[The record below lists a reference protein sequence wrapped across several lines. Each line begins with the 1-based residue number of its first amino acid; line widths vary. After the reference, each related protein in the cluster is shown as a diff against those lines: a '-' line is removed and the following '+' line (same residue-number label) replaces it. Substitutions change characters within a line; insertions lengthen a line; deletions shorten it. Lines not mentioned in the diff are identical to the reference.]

1 MKIDNQYS
9 ESIKIKR
16 GVRHGCVFSPDLF
29 NLYSGKIMSELDE
42 SPGFIIG
49 GHNIN
54 NLRFADDAILIAS
67 SKRSFNN
74 F

>member
-1 MKIDNQYS
+1 
-9 ESIKIKR
+9 
-16 GVRHGCVFSPDLF
+16 
-29 NLYSGKIMSELDE
+29 MSELDG

-67 SKRSFNN
+67 SKKKLQQHLNKVNDESKKKGLSINHKKTECMIIN
-74 F
+74 KGL